1 MKIKHL
7 LLLFTAIITLSCSSD
22 DSKESIDYVQVT
34 QERLVAVSEKE
45 FIVDDDISSLE
56 RLIDK
61 VDSSS
66 DKQRFKSM
74 LEDIKKIK
82 DVIPDIVKLKTDD
95 DIDFTSFYSATE
107 LKVNQIGDV
116 FARKEKLKQDLLDA
130 KESYESGE
138 VVFDNTPH
146 PEFQNIPG
154 ISKRFIS
161 FLKENYGIEPLSEDG
176 LRFKRSD
183 IDRVDSLVA
192 HTWASNVL
200 KFKNLRFLETG
211 GYFDTKEVDL
221 NKLKKLEK
229 LISTS
234 LSVPIKVDGCDNLQE
249 LTIQLYKF
257 KESLDFSKGN
267 PKLKYFELQITF
279 ESLNSLQELVIKN
292 KPSLEKIEY
301 FVKDLTSV
309 GKIEIEGNNNTIFV
323 TNRSIGLKTPEIG
336 ELKMSNMRE
345 INIDSWAQDGKG
357 KVIGTFIGKLDIDN
371 NPNLEKLNINNTY
384 LPIVIDVA
392 KYPKLNTFIY
402 TGSSYNPEHIPNLEK
417 PLEKSILKNNI
428 KNFDKLPSDII
439 ELGLTEMKYES
450 TTLDLSRFKNLN
462 KLRIGKSYYGEGV
475 KLQSLEKLI
484 LDRSTYERMNAEY
497 NFSYAGIKTH
507 NVELILVN

>member
-82 DVIPDIVKLKTDD
+82 DVIPDIVKLKTDE
-95 DIDFTSFYSATE
+95 DIEFASFYSATE

-130 KESYESGE
+130 KESYEAGE

-146 PEFQNIPG
+146 PDYPTDSGFA
-154 ISKRFIS
+154 SAA

-183 IDRVDSLVA
+183 IDRVDSLVGGGWQ
-192 HTWASNVL
+192 HNVL
-200 KFKNLRFLETG
+200 KFKNLKYYRGTFYDRG
-211 GYFDTKEVDL
+211 EVDL
-221 NKLKKLEK
+221 SKLKKLEI
-229 LISTS
+229 LVASS
-234 LSVPIKVDGCDNLQE
+234 LNYPIKLDGCDNLQE

-267 PKLKYFELQITF
+267 PKLKYFELIIPFQNQ
-279 ESLNSLQELVIKN
+279 NSLQDLIIKN

-323 TNRSIGLKTPEIG
+323 TNKSFSLQTPEIG

-345 INIDSWAQDGKG
+345 INIDSYAQDGKG
-357 KVIGTFIGKLDIDN
+357 NVIGTFIGKLDIDN
-371 NPNLEKLNINNTY
+371 NPKLEKLNISNVFLPKAIDLALFPQLKEFIFTSSAFMQERVPINSKPKEKLLLENN
-384 LPIVIDVA
+384 
-392 KYPKLNTFIY
+392 
-402 TGSSYNPEHIPNLEK
+402 
-417 PLEKSILKNNI
+417 LKNFSNLNLDI
-428 KNFDKLPSDII
+428 EILNLTSTNFAV
-439 ELGLTEMKYES
+439 E
-450 TTLDLSRFKNLN
+450 TLDLSRFK
-462 KLRIGKSYYGEGV
+462 KLEYLQVSKTYVALEGR
-475 KLQSLEKLI
+475 LQSFRKLAI
-484 LDRSTYERMNAEY
+484 DRKTYERLLLSNS
-497 NFSYAGIKTH
+497 FTLFGIAQH
-507 NVELILVN
+507 NVELILVD